1 MVIIDFPFVD
11 LWIFKFSHSKENN
24 QISKKKTPLYHL
36 SRTELITWG
45 NLEQ

>member
-1 MVIIDFPFVD
+1 MVVIDFPFVD

-24 QISKKKTPLYHL
+24 QISKKTPLYHL